1 MSKII
6 EFPKKNMDIKVQ
18 VVDQEKIEQSASAV
32 MMYLN
37 GLHVSEFANW
47 EEIANGL
54 IIAFVNA
61 SQRGGLSPKEALE
74 LLKSVDIEEIE
85 GFNG

>member
-6 EFPKKNMDIKVQ
+6 EFPKKNMDINVQ

-37 GLHVSEFANW
+37 GLHVSKFANW

-61 SQRGGLSPKEALE
+61 SQRSGLKPNEALE
-74 LLKSVDIEEIE
+74 LLKSIDIEEIE
-85 GFNG
+85 EFNG

>member
-6 EFPKKNMDIKVQ
+6 EFPKKHMNIEVQ

-32 MMYLN
+32 IMYLN

-47 EEIANGL
+47 EEIANSL

-61 SQRGGLSPKEALE
+61 SQKANIEPEEAMEMLR
-74 LLKSVDIEEIE
+74 SVNIKDIED
-85 GFNG
+85 FNG